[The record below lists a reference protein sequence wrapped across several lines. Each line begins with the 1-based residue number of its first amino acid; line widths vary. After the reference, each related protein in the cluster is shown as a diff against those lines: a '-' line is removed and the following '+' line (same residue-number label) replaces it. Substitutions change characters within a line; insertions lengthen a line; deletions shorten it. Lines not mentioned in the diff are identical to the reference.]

1 MIVVPSGNE
10 FREREERGEREREEE
25 REDEEFPES
34 GNWEARTVEK
44 VHETS
49 IFRSSVVSV

>member
-10 FREREERGEREREEE
+10 FREREEREEREREEE

-44 VHETS
+44 VYETS